1 MVGWVAMKFS
11 EIVDI
16 DELRGICEDFTALTG
31 AVMAILD
38 LDGKILIA
46 TGWQDICV
54 RFHRVNAIT
63 SARCRESDTILAG
76 KLEQGEEYN
85 VYKCRN
91 GMVDVAVPIIVEG
104 EHVANFFTGQFF
116 FEEPDKADFLRQA
129 EAMGF
134 NPESYLDSLSRTPVF
149 SQDHVKALMSFFN
162 RLVRLIG
169 KMGSAE
175 QAKEKERAHLRS
187 LLDALPDIVWL
198 KDTNGAFRTCNP
210 LMEQVLGAAEGDII
224 GKTDYDFF
232 SKEVADVFRRHD
244 CDAIAA
250 KSPRVNEEWISFA
263 DTGATVLV
271 ETTKAPVRD
280 ASGDIIGVLGIARDI
295 TERKRAEQQLANQA
309 LRFKTVLDA
318 ARDGVHI
325 LDGAGN
331 IVEASDSFC
340 RMLGYTKDEAIGMN
354 VVTWDMGMAPAE
366 LGPSLARLLHG
377 QGSSLFE
384 TRHRRR
390 DGSVFDVEIGYF
402 PLRMDG
408 QEVLFCSSRDITE
421 RKRYQQQLEHIA
433 HHDILTN
440 LPNRALLEDRLR
452 QGIALSQRRGT
463 SLAVIYLDLDFFKE
477 INDTHTHAVGDQLL
491 VGVSQRLKAVLRD
504 GDTLARIGGDEF
516 VVILTDLEKS
526 EDCQPLLDRMLLAA
540 ASPVIIDDKI
550 LKVSASIGA
559 TLYPR
564 DEVDADMLLRHAD
577 QAMYQAKQEGKNRY
591 HIFDTDH
598 NSVVKAKHDSIARI
612 KQALARREF
621 VLHYQ
626 PKVNMRTGAVIGV
639 EALIRWQHPEHGL
652 LPPLAFLPVVEGH
665 QLNVEIGE
673 WVIDTALRQVAAWR
687 GAGLDVPV
695 SVNVSAG
702 QLLQENFVETL
713 RILLASHPGVG
724 SPSLELEILETSALA
739 DLGVITALMRA
750 CQRIG
755 VRFALDDFGT
765 GYSALTYLKRLPAE
779 ILKIDQTFVRDML
792 EDQDNLAIVK
802 GIIGLAQAFRR
813 EVIAE
818 GVETAAVGD
827 MLLSLGCELAQ
838 GYGIARPMPGDAI
851 PAWVATWRPYASW
864 TAKPGHGDL
873 REVAAVAPS

>member
-1 MVGWVAMKFS
+1 MKFS

-16 DELRGICEDFTALTG
+16 EELRGICEDITALTG

-63 SARCRESDTILAG
+63 AARCHESDTILAG
-76 KLEQGEEYN
+76 KLEKGEEYN
-85 VYKCRN
+85 VYKCKN

-104 EHVANFFTGQFF
+104 QHVANFFTGQFF
-116 FEEPDKADFLRQA
+116 FDAPDKAYFVRQA
-129 EAMGF
+129 KEMGF
-134 NPESYLDSLSRTPVF
+134 NPASYIAALERTPVF
-149 SQDHVKALMSFFN
+149 SQEHVRAVMSFFN

-187 LLDALPDIVWL
+187 LLDALPDLVWL
-198 KDTNGAFRTCNP
+198 KDRDGMYRTCNP
-210 LMEQVLGAAEGDII
+210 LMERLLGAPEADVV

-232 SKEVADVFRRHD
+232 SNAVADSFREYD
-244 CDAIAA
+244 AKAIAA
-250 KSPRVNEEWISFA
+250 GAPRINEEWITFA
-263 DTGATVLV
+263 DTGHRGLF

-295 TERKRAEQQLANQA
+295 TERKRAEAQLANQA

-325 LDGAGN
+325 LDDAGN
-331 IVEASDSFC
+331 IVEASDAFC
-340 RMLGYTKDEAIGMN
+340 RMLGYTQDEIVGLNMVEWDAQ
-354 VVTWDMGMAPAE
+354 VTAAE
-366 LGPSLARLLHG
+366 VDQTIERLLRG
-377 QGSSLFE
+377 QESSLFE
-384 TRHRRR
+384 TVHRRR
-390 DGSVFDVEIGYF
+390 DGSLFDVEVGYF
-402 PLRMDG
+402 PLLLDG
-408 QEVLFCSSRDITE
+408 QNVLFCSSRDITA

-452 QGIALSQRRGT
+452 QGLALSQRRGT
-463 SLAVIYLDLDFFKE
+463 ALAVVYLDLDFFKD
-477 INDTHTHAVGDQLL
+477 INDAHTHAVGDQLL
-491 VGVSQRLKAVLRD
+491 VAVSQRLKEVLRE

-516 VVILTDLEKS
+516 VVILTDLEVS
-526 EDCQPLLDRMLLAA
+526 SDCAPLLDRMLCAA
-540 ASPVIIDDKI
+540 ASPVIIDDKM

-564 DEVDADMLLRHAD
+564 DNVDADMLLRHAD

-591 HIFDTDH
+591 HMFDTDH
-598 NSVVKAKHDSIARI
+598 NSVVKAKHDSIERI
-612 KQALARREF
+612 KQALNRSEF

-626 PKVNMRTGAVIGV
+626 PKVNMRTGVVIGV

-652 LPPLAFLPVVEGH
+652 LPPAAFLPIVEGH

-673 WVIDTALRQVAAWR
+673 WVIDTALKQIATWR
-687 GAGLDVPV
+687 GAGLEMPV

-702 QLLQENFVETL
+702 QLLQEDFVETL

-724 SPSLELEILETSALA
+724 SPLLELEILETSALA
-739 DLGVITALMRA
+739 DFGMITTLMRA

-813 EVIAE
+813 VVIAE
-818 GVETAAVGD
+818 GVETPEVGE
-827 MLLSLGCELAQ
+827 MLLELGCELAQ

-851 PAWVATWRPYASW
+851 AEWVATWRPPVSW
-864 TAKPGHGDL
+864 TGRRSNAELLD
-873 REVAAVAPS
+873 VAIRAPS

>member
-1 MVGWVAMKFS
+1 MKLS

-63 SARCRESDTILAG
+63 SARCRESDTTLAG
-76 KLEQGEEYN
+76 NLAKGMEYN

-91 GMVDVAVPIIVEG
+91 GMVDVAAPIIVEG

-116 FEEPDKADFLRQA
+116 FEEPDKAYFIRQA
-129 EAMGF
+129 REMGF
-134 NPESYLDSLSRTPVF
+134 NPASYLEALSRAPVF
-149 SQDHVKALMSFFN
+149 SLDHVKSMMSFFN

-175 QAKEKERAHLRS
+175 EAKEKERAHLRA
-187 LLDALPDIVWL
+187 LLDALPDMVWL
-198 KDTNGAFRTCNP
+198 KDVNGAFRTCNP
-210 LMEQVLGAAEGDII
+210 MMERLLGAAESDII
-224 GKTDYDFF
+224 GKTDYDFA
-232 SKEVADVFRRHD
+232 SKEVADAYRLNDSRAV
-244 CDAIAA
+244 AA
-250 KSPRVNEEWISFA
+250 DSPSVNEEWVTFA
-263 DTGATVLV
+263 LGGRQMLV

-280 ASGDIIGVLGIARDI
+280 ARGDVIGVLGIARDI
-295 TERKRAEQQLANQA
+295 TERKRAEEQLANQA

-325 LDGAGN
+325 LDASGN
-331 IVEASDSFC
+331 IVEASDSFY

-354 VVTWDMGMAPAE
+354 VVEWDMELSPAD
-366 LGPSLARLLHG
+366 LDQTLQRLLCG
-377 QGSSLFE
+377 QEASLFE

-390 DGSVFDVEIGYF
+390 DGSAFDVEIGYF

-408 QEVLFCSSRDITE
+408 KQVLFCSSRDITE

-463 SLAVIYLDLDFFKE
+463 SLAVVYLDLDFFKE
-477 INDTHTHAVGDQLL
+477 INDAHTHNVGDQLL
-491 VGVSQRLKAVLRD
+491 VTVSQRLKAVLRE

-526 EDCQPLLDRMLLAA
+526 EDCHPLLDRMLLAA
-540 ASPVIIDDKI
+540 ASPVVIDEKI

-559 TLYPR
+559 TVYPR

-591 HIFDTDH
+591 HMFDTDH
-598 NSVVKAKHDSIARI
+598 NSVVKARHDSIERI
-612 KQALARREF
+612 KLALKQQEF
-621 VLHYQ
+621 VLYYQ
-626 PKVNMRTGAVIGV
+626 PKVNMRTGEVIGV
-639 EALIRWQHPEHGL
+639 EALIRWQHPTLGL
-652 LPPLAFLPVVEGH
+652 LPPSTFLPVVEGH
-665 QLNVEIGE
+665 HLNVDIGE
-673 WVIDTALRQVAAWR
+673 WVIDTALWQITEWSR
-687 GAGLDVPV
+687 AGLHMPV
-695 SVNVSAG
+695 SVNVSAR
-702 QLLQENFVETL
+702 QLLQDDFVQNL
-713 RILLASHPGVG
+713 RILLASHPRVG
-724 SPSLELEILETSALA
+724 SPFLELEILETSALA
-739 DLGVITALMRA
+739 DLGMITELMRS

-792 EDQDNLAIVK
+792 EDQDDLAIVK

-818 GVETAAVGD
+818 GVETAAVGE
-827 MLLSLGCELAQ
+827 MLLSLGCDLAQ
-838 GYGIARPMPGDAI
+838 GYGIARPMPGQAI
-851 PAWVATWRPYASW
+851 PGWVKTWRPYAAWSQQ
-864 TAKPGHGDL
+864 PQHGNL
-873 REVAAVAPS
+873 LEVAIRAPS

>member
-1 MVGWVAMKFS
+1 MKFS

-16 DELRGICEDFTALTG
+16 DELRAICEDFTALTG

-38 LDGKILIA
+38 LEGDILIA

-54 RFHRVNAIT
+54 RFHRANAIT
-63 SARCRESDTILAG
+63 AARCRESDTVLAG
-76 KLEQGEEYN
+76 KLKKGEEYN

-91 GMVDVAVPIIVEG
+91 GMVDVAVPIVVEG

-116 FEEPDKADFLRQA
+116 FEEPDKEQFLRQA
-129 EAMGF
+129 KAVGF
-134 NPESYLDSLSRTPVF
+134 NPKHYLEALDRTPVF
-149 SQDHVKALMSFFN
+149 SQEHVKALMSFFS

-175 QAKEKERAHLRS
+175 EAKEKERAHLRA
-187 LLDALPDIVWL
+187 LLDALPDLVWL
-198 KDTNGAFRTCNP
+198 KDLNGAYRTCNP
-210 LMEQVLGAAEGDII
+210 LMEELLGAPEAEIV

-232 SKEVADVFRRHD
+232 SAEVADFFRANDRR
-244 CDAIAA
+244 AVAA
-250 KSPRVNEEWISFA
+250 GRASVNEEWITFA
-263 DTGATVLV
+263 GSGRTILA
-271 ETTKAPVRD
+271 ETTKTPVYGLGGD
-280 ASGDIIGVLGIARDI
+280 AIGVLGVARDI
-295 TERKRAEQQLANQA
+295 TERRRAEERLANEA

-325 LDGAGN
+325 LDASGVV
-331 IVEASDSFC
+331 VEASESFC
-340 RMLGYTKDEAIGMN
+340 RMLGYTKAEVIGMN
-354 VVTWDMGMAPAE
+354 LEQWDEGVRPGEIEAHLAHLIAGAE
-366 LGPSLARLLHG
+366 TP
-377 QGSSLFE
+377 LFE

-390 DGSVFDVEIGYF
+390 DGSVFDVEISYF
-402 PLRMDG
+402 PVFMDG
-408 QEVLFCSSRDITE
+408 KQVVFCSSRDITE

-452 QGIALSQRRGT
+452 QGIALSQRHGT
-463 SLAVIYLDLDFFKE
+463 SLAVVYLDLDFFKE
-477 INDTHTHAVGDQLL
+477 VNDKHSHDVGDQLL
-491 VGVSQRLKAVLRD
+491 IAVSQRLHAVLRE

-516 VVILTDLEKS
+516 VVILTDLERA
-526 EDCQPLLDRMLLAA
+526 EDCAPLLERMLVAA
-540 ASPVIIDDKI
+540 ANPVTIDDKM

-564 DEVDADMLLRHAD
+564 DDVDADMLLRHAD
-577 QAMYQAKQEGKNRY
+577 QAMYQAKQDGKNRF
-591 HIFDTDH
+591 HLFDIDH
-598 NSVVKAKHDSIARI
+598 NSVVKAKHDSIESIRH
-612 KQALARREF
+612 ALNRREF

-626 PKVNMRTGAVIGV
+626 PKVNMRTGMVVGV
-639 EALIRWQHPEHGL
+639 EALIRWRHPVHGL
-652 LPPLAFLPVVEGH
+652 LPPSAFLPVIEGH
-665 QLNVEIGE
+665 QLSIDIGE
-673 WVIDTALRQVAAWR
+673 WVIDTALRQIAAWNA
-687 GAGLDVPV
+687 AGLSMPV

-702 QLLQENFVETL
+702 QLLQSDFVTNL
-713 RILLASHPGVG
+713 RILLASQPSVG
-724 SPSLELEILETSALA
+724 TPCLELEILETSALA
-739 DLGVITALMRA
+739 DLGLITELMRT
-750 CQRIG
+750 CQRFG

-779 ILKIDQTFVRDML
+779 TLKIDQTFIRDML

-818 GVETAAVGD
+818 GVETAAVGE

-851 PAWVATWRPYASW
+851 PAWTRAWQSDPAW
-864 TAKPGHGDL
+864 TAM
-873 REVAAVAPS
+873 A